1 MIKKLLLLNCLL
13 AVVIITTSKKVKA
26 QEKEQ
31 KEVKIAIIIN
41 DGDTTVNGKK
51 FKNLSEEEKTEL
63 RKEFNQVEERRIS
76 MKAPHV
82 KQSITIVGKRNAEN
96 DSMIFEVDS
105 TKMRKFS
112 YTIDGKSPRVIEFKR
127 DSLLRKLDGMNI
139 DREIILGRSLGDEMD
154 WEMVHPRRAMPGRS
168 NLNPNNRVEFLM
180 PNSPNSNNFSY
191 STTDNDGFTTR
202 INYTISEPSNTE
214 LKNTFKDEK
223 IAFNSLNISDVML
236 VPNFST
242 GKTTLTFTSKAKGA
256 LNIKMIDSA
265 GNAILSE
272 NKTLLGESYS
282 NTFSASRN
290 GNYFL
295 QISQGSQTFIRK
307 VNLMRN

>member
-13 AVVIITTSKKVKA
+13 AVVIITTSKKAKA
-26 QEKEQ
+26 QDKEK
-31 KEVKIAIIIN
+31 KEVKIAITIN

-51 FKNLSEEEKTEL
+51 FKNLTEEEKTEL
-63 RKEFNQVEERRIS
+63 RKEFTQVEERRIS
-76 MKAPHV
+76 MKAPHI
-82 KQSITIVGKRNAEN
+82 KQSISILGRRNAEN
-96 DSMIFEVDS
+96 DSLIYVVDS
-105 TKMRKFS
+105 TRLRKFS
-112 YTIDGKSPRVIEFKR
+112 YTIDGNPPRVIDFRR
-127 DSLLRKLDGMNI
+127 DSLFRKLESINI
-139 DREIILGRSLGDEMD
+139 DREMVVGRPFGDDVD
-154 WEMVHPRRAMPGRS
+154 WEMVHPRRAAPSRPS
-168 NLNPNNRVEFLM
+168 LNGAYTMRLPM
-180 PNSPNSNNFSY
+180 PNMPNSNNFSY

-202 INYTISEPSNTE
+202 INYTISEPSNTD

-223 IAFNSLNISDVML
+223 LAYNSLNISDVML

-272 NKTLLGESYS
+272 NKTLVGESYS
-282 NTFSASRN
+282 NTFFASRN

-295 QISQGSQTFIRK
+295 QITQGSQTFIRK
-307 VNLMRN
+307 VTVIRN

>member
-63 RKEFNQVEERRIS
+63 RKEFTQVEKRRIS
-76 MKAPHV
+76 MNAPKFNKSMAV
-82 KQSITIVGKRNAEN
+82 TIKKSADN
-96 DSMIFEVDS
+96 DSLIIVTDS
-105 TKMRKFS
+105 TRMRNFS
-112 YTIDGKSPRVIEFKR
+112 YTFNGNAPKVYEFKR

-139 DREIILGRSLGDEMD
+139 DREIILGRSLGDDMD
-154 WEMVHPRRAMPGRS
+154 WEMVHPRRAMPGRP
-168 NLNPNNRVEFLM
+168 NLNNRVEFLM

-202 INYTISEPSNTE
+202 INYTISEPSNTD

-272 NKTLLGESYS
+272 NKTLVGESYS

-295 QISQGSQTFIRK
+295 QITQGSQTFIRK
-307 VNLMRN
+307 VTVIRN